1 MSTKIAL
8 KKIKGSDNIFHPD
21 SGLVFRSQKDKVVI
35 GKYEDGEIIS
45 LDYSMVE
52 LCKKWNFKYDEE
64 LLVDDEIE
72 GEEANEDEA
81 DDGED
86 DTNEEAINDN
96 VENETEE
103 DDKQETEETEETEET
118 DVTEQKSN
126 EEDTIKHHDQLDFE
140 VPERIKTHYI
150 MDLTNTFSTELYK
163 TFDLLHQNY
172 SEKLTD
178 LHNVLVMK
186 NKNYDDLQDK
196 LEKEIQ
202 DHKNTQNELDKLK
215 AKFEGIKSLFS

>member
-35 GKYEDGEIIS
+35 GKYEEGEIIS
-45 LDYSMVE
+45 LDSSMIE
-52 LCKKWNFKYDEE
+52 LCKKWSFKYDEE

-72 GEEANEDEA
+72 GEEENDDEA
-81 DDGED
+81 ED
-86 DTNEEAINDN
+86 DTNEDTAEYGEEGNDDTI
-96 VENETEE
+96 ENEPD
-103 DDKQETEETEETEET
+103 DDKQENEETE
-118 DVTEQKSN
+118 VIEQKSN
-126 EEDTIKHHDQLDFE
+126 QDTIKQNDQLDID

-178 LHNVLVMK
+178 LHNVLVMR

-196 LEKEIQ
+196 LEKEIEE
-202 DHKNTQNELDKLK
+202 HKDTKNELDKLK